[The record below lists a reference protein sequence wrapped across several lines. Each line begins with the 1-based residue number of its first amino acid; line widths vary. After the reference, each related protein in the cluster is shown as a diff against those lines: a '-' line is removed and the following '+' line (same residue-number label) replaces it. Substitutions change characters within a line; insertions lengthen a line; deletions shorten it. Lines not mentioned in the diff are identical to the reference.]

1 MTDFISMDEA
11 YGFFVLGPMKP
22 AEETPLSELDH
33 YFHGQAL
40 LGVGVSPADYRE
52 MQERFSE
59 TFRPDA
65 SAPGGGD
72 IAFISEELFE
82 FFKKGGEGNGK
93 EDSDNGKN

>member
-1 MTDFISMDEA
+1 MTDFISMDET

-22 AEETPLSELDH
+22 AKETPLSDIDH

-52 MQERFSE
+52 LQERFSE

-65 SAPGGGD
+65 KKVPGGGD
-72 IAFISEELFE
+72 IAFFSEELFE
-82 FFKKGGEGNGK
+82 FFKKGG
-93 EDSDNGKN
+93 